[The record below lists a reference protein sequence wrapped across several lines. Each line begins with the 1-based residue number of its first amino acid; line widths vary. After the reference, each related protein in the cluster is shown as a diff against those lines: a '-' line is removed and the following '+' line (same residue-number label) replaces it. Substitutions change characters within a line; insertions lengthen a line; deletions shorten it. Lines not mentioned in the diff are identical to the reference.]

1 LRLTGFKTYREFM
14 TETTPPEREFL
25 AAAVNEWH
33 QQQTPGGGRSG

>member
-1 LRLTGFKTYREFM
+1 M

-33 QQQTPGGGRSG
+33 QQQTPSGGRNH